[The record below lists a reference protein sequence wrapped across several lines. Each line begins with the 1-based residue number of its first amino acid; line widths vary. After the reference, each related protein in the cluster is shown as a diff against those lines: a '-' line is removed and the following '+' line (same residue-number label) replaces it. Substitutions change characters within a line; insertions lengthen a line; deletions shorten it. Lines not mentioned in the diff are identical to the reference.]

1 VEFPRGH
8 EFLKGTYIGYD
19 FDFDI
24 TEVNNAGTLGDRGK
38 LTFTKTRPSGSLTLD
53 LEGAAAMERAAQRT
67 FRIIESLEKLLTAD
81 CSREGTRANLLYPIT
96 GTIGMNEIVRTY
108 VGLERLTTLKPVLTG
123 GGAEVG
129 DIPSGPSSTPVVFS
143 DVLTFTTRL
152 GAGVKPTLEL
162 NAVGVGNLRLTHA
175 SIFGDATRVD
185 VHKLTV
191 VLARDP
197 KAPEPPERSFSARR
211 QQESKDKERTYE
223 EKIKSYMNNT
233 TAFAL
238 SNNLSYSP
246 YNLRLIQK
254 LDALARKDIN
264 AETQVLVEL
273 ERRRSKEEEDI
284 FMKRLIEI
292 LKPGP

>member
-1 VEFPRGH
+1 MLYSRRRRTVDFCLVAAAAFGLFGCSAHPLPGDFSRKSTFEIDEKIRCEGAEALRGIPRGH

-67 FRIIESLEKLLTAD
+67 FRIIESLEKLQTAD

-152 GAGVKPTLEL
+152 GA
-162 NAVGVGNLRLTHA
+162 A
-175 SIFGDATRVD
+175 
-185 VHKLTV
+185 
-191 VLARDP
+191 
-197 KAPEPPERSFSARR
+197 
-211 QQESKDKERTYE
+211 
-223 EKIKSYMNNT
+223 
-233 TAFAL
+233 
-238 SNNLSYSP
+238 
-246 YNLRLIQK
+246 
-254 LDALARKDIN
+254 
-264 AETQVLVEL
+264 
-273 ERRRSKEEEDI
+273 
-284 FMKRLIEI
+284 
-292 LKPGP
+292 